1 MRSVQ
6 AIFGEVSQP
15 WFSGFYLVGE
25 ILHGF
30 GFYEPNIAKNAT
42 DGSFMDKSF
51 ARATQILDK
60 MAKHNQAWH
69 SKDTTG
75 GIAYGSPSLTT
86 IIKENQERDQ
96 LIAGLATNVNVL
108 TKMFTESQM
117 KKVNMVEDV
126 QPISHED
133 FEEANY
139 VNNSKQN
146 LKQKGTPPSDT
157 IANPKGS
164 GSGPT
169 SHIMAITTRSGKVP
183 EELKLQEENRE
194 EVKEKV
200 KETPKTLPPILRPP
214 HPFPQRLARKVDDI
228 KLEKFYDILKQ
239 LSVNITFVEAF
250 QEMLVPSLQH
260 PPFKRKRIRELSPF
274 YVLLGQINLIPLA
287 IYKQAGLGM
296 PRPTSMRLQMA
307 DHFIKRPV
315 GIIDDVPVKVGK
327 FHLPADFIIL
337 DCVVDKEI
345 PIILRRP
352 FLATGRAIMDLE
364 QNEIKFCV
372 NDEEVTFQVEQ
383 LLDVLKEHRQAI
395 GWTIADIRGIP
406 AGICEH
412 KIQLEN
418 ETKTSVEH
426 QRRLNPFIQEVVKKE
441 IINYNQINI
450 ALEDYEKTT
459 FTCPY
464 GTFAFSRMPFGLC
477 NAPANFQRCMMS
489 IFFDMV
495 EDFLEVFMN
504 DFSVVGDSFKHC
516 LNNLRQVL
524 KRCEETNLVLN
535 WEKCHFMV
543 DEGIVLGHKISK
555 HGVEV
560 DRAKIEIISKLP
572 PPTSAKGVP
581 RFLGHAEFYRR
592 FIKDFS
598 KIANPMC
605 KLLEKDAKFV
615 FDEKCLKA
623 FEELK
628 QKLTTATIIVTP
640 DWSLPFELMCYASS
654 VAIGAV
660 LGQHHNKVLHSV
672 YYASKTINGAQM
684 NYTVTEQE
692 LLAIVYAFVKFWAY
706 LLGSK
711 VIVYTDHAALRYLME
726 KKDAKPRLIQ

>member
-250 QEMLVPSLQH
+250 QEMLGFAKYLKDLITK
-260 PPFKRKRIRELSPF
+260 KRTTKNEVVKCDTP
-274 YVLLGQINLIPLA
+274 
-287 IYKQAGLGM
+287 GLGM

-352 FLATGRAIMDLE
+352 FLATGRAIMDSE

-372 NDEEVTFQVEQ
+372 NDEEVTFQV
-383 LLDVLKEHRQAI
+383 
-395 GWTIADIRGIP
+395 
-406 AGICEH
+406 
-412 KIQLEN
+412 
-418 ETKTSVEH
+418 
-426 QRRLNPFIQEVVKKE
+426 
-441 IINYNQINI
+441 
-450 ALEDYEKTT
+450 
-459 FTCPY
+459 
-464 GTFAFSRMPFGLC
+464 
-477 NAPANFQRCMMS
+477 
-489 IFFDMV
+489 
-495 EDFLEVFMN
+495 
-504 DFSVVGDSFKHC
+504 
-516 LNNLRQVL
+516 
-524 KRCEETNLVLN
+524 
-535 WEKCHFMV
+535 
-543 DEGIVLGHKISK
+543 SK
-555 HGVEV
+555 GM
-560 DRAKIEIISKLP
+560 KLP
-572 PPTSAKGVP
+572 
-581 RFLGHAEFYRR
+581 HEY
-592 FIKDFS
+592 
-598 KIANPMC
+598 
-605 KLLEKDAKFV
+605 
-615 FDEKCLKA
+615 
-623 FEELK
+623 
-628 QKLTTATIIVTP
+628 
-640 DWSLPFELMCYASS
+640 
-654 VAIGAV
+654 
-660 LGQHHNKVLHSV
+660 
-672 YYASKTINGAQM
+672 
-684 NYTVTEQE
+684 
-692 LLAIVYAFVKFWAY
+692 
-706 LLGSK
+706 
-711 VIVYTDHAALRYLME
+711 
-726 KKDAKPRLIQ
+726 